1 MSNVKVKM
9 GSQWETLV
17 ELPKERKE
25 DAMVAIGWDRIAI
38 VGGYTMESMTFL
50 KSLLVWNVQTKQW
63 SNDEMKEAH
72 LLCSRCC
79 RHRRETLRLCRIQ
92 VACLHVSFWI

>member
-1 MSNVKVKM
+1 M
-9 GSQWETLV
+9 
-17 ELPKERKE
+17 ELPKHRGF

-63 SNDEMKEAH
+63 SNYEMKEARSACAAVAVAIEEK
-72 LLCSRCC
+72 LY
-79 RHRRETLRLCRIQ
+79 TLRLCRIQ
-92 VACLHVSFWI
+92 SRSLVFM